1 MSYSQNLKNILS
13 EREKVGGE
21 KGGEWRLW
29 ECGKP
34 VRVFHHFHGRNEGE
48 KGEGTFSLRPTSGR
62 PLFGSPFSPFPAA
75 AVFFLLLFLLEVV
88 LHDREL
94 QRML

>member
-1 MSYSQNLKNILS
+1 MS
-13 EREKVGGE
+13 GG
-21 KGGEWRLW
+21 
-29 ECGKP
+29 CGNVVNP
-34 VRVFHHFHGRNEGE
+34 SGFSIISMA
-48 KGEGTFSLRPTSGR
+48 GTRGKRGR

>member
-1 MSYSQNLKNILS
+1 MSKFIL

-48 KGEGTFSLRPTSGR
+48 KGGGDFLFKADQREAALWL
-62 PLFGSPFSPFPAA
+62 PLFPLPAA
-75 AVFFLLLFLLEVV
+75 AIFLFASFSFGGGFA
-88 LHDREL
+88 
-94 QRML
+94 

>member
-1 MSYSQNLKNILS
+1 MPSLKIFSL

-48 KGEGTFSLRPTSGR
+48 KGEVTFSLRPTKGR
-62 PLFGSPFSPFPAA
+62 PLFGSPFSPFPPQRF
-75 AVFFLLLFLLEVV
+75 FFLLLFLLEVV
-88 LHDREL
+88 LRD
-94 QRML
+94 